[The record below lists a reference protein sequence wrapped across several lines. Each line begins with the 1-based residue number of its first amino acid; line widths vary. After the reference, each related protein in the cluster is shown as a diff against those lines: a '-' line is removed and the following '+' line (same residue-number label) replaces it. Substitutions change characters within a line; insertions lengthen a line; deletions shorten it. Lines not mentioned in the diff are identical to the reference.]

1 MDAHVGEARD
11 GKRDALLEDSPK
23 GRHQAEE
30 KKEDGA
36 EKTERPER
44 HHRDPRDMH
53 PTGTTEQRSENN

>member
-11 GKRDALLEDSPK
+11 GKRDAC
-23 GRHQAEE
+23 EE